1 MSETGVLTDVFR
13 KLCKDCKRECIG
25 ILMEEIQ
32 YQGDITPDIV
42 REQSEMIM
50 DNVYY
55 LCVDDDEARI
65 EFHETKD
72 TIGSN
77 IQFYY
82 AIPKGRKLI
91 IDPEKMFKGNS
102 ISHIY
107 ELLSALSPELTMANN
122 GQ

>member
-32 YQGDITPDIV
+32 YHGDITPDIIQ
-42 REQSEMIM
+42 EQTNLIM
-50 DNVYY
+50 DNVFY

-72 TIGSN
+72 TIGDN

-82 AIPKGRKLI
+82 TIPKGRKLI
-91 IDPEKMFKGNS
+91 IDPETMFKGTG

-107 ELLSALSPELTMANN
+107 ELLSALSPELTPTNN
-122 GQ
+122 G